1 MPLARRYQVSQ
12 LPGHSL
18 CVQPCNTRTRRNPA
32 RWQPHVARSPPRV
45 MCADR
50 RPITSPHSH
59 PDIYPIPLHFCKSTA
74 GPQVCALARSSF
86 AAADFLGGT
95 RGSNSSSGGG
105 DGGSSDG
112 GSSGSSGSGGRGDGE
127 GPVVARGSWA
137 AVVDGGE
144 AASEGQHGGTGQQ
157 PRSQPTSQSLRAD
170 RAAWV
175 TDEDGS
181 ELVFRL
187 RFGQSPRVALVT
199 LAQRK
204 QEKENPT

>member
-1 MPLARRYQVSQ
+1 V
-12 LPGHSL
+12 G
-18 CVQPCNTRTRRNPA
+18 
-32 RWQPHVARSPPRV
+32 
-45 MCADR
+45 
-50 RPITSPHSH
+50 
-59 PDIYPIPLHFCKSTA
+59 
-74 GPQVCALARSSF
+74 
-86 AAADFLGGT
+86 
-95 RGSNSSSGGG
+95 
-105 DGGSSDG
+105 
-112 GSSGSSGSGGRGDGE
+112 
-127 GPVVARGSWA
+127 
-137 AVVDGGE
+137 DGGE